1 MLASSGWR
9 KSDPIRAVIRERR
22 VRAWLGARECVY
34 GAAGRVLG
42 GAWYKDLMQVQA
54 QRRAA
59 RPGRTAMI
67 EMSFEEGRR
76 VTPRRVDLARLTK
89 LRDDAD
95 ALGGQLSARV
105 ATKAERKLATA
116 AVSGR
121 HGGARH

>member
-1 MLASSGWR
+1 
-9 KSDPIRAVIRERR
+9 
-22 VRAWLGARECVY
+22 
-34 GAAGRVLG
+34 
-42 GAWYKDLMQVQA
+42 
-54 QRRAA
+54 
-59 RPGRTAMI
+59 MI

-116 AVSGR
+116 AETAAVKAQR
-121 HGGARH
+121 AKWGGIYRILASLPDERVRALLDAASRG